1 MADALGRRRD
11 AKWKFLNK
19 RRASDLEKLSRVHEN
34 GGQCGG
40 QQRERVNYI
49 ENEEIVVLPM
59 KHNEDSDQTG
69 QAPRLICMLAGRTGV
84 CGFYRVLAQF

>member
-1 MADALGRRRD
+1 MTDALGRRD
-11 AKWKFLNK
+11 AKGKFLNK
-19 RRASDLEKLSRVHEN
+19 RRASDLEKLNRVHEN
-34 GGQCGG
+34 GGQCDG

-69 QAPRLICMLAGRTGV
+69 LAPRLICMLAGHV
-84 CGFYRVLAQF
+84 FVGFYRVLAQF